1 MQKAPPQAQSTP
13 HLSDCMKFRVSDDR
27 LRTVEEVGTC
37 ITGIRAHGAVN
48 DEIELLLAGACL
60 AQLRIQVQSI
70 HAHLYVPYSSE
81 SQRTPRTNHRLRNV
95 HASFSSNEYVNTLSF
110 LGFQANYHEQPGTIN
125 HLHITPAKMASDDV
139 SSLAVGVV
147 RYVSKGERERA
158 GYM

>member
-1 MQKAPPQAQSTP
+1 
-13 HLSDCMKFRVSDDR
+13 MKFRVSDDR
-27 LRTVEEVGTC
+27 LTTVEEVGTC

-70 HAHLYVPYSSE
+70 HAHLMYLI
-81 SQRTPRTNHRLRNV
+81 HLRV
-95 HASFSSNEYVNTLSF
+95 RERPEQIIGSGMSTRAFLPMNTTSF

-147 RYVSKGERERA
+147 YVRYQRERKRER
-158 GYM
+158 YMQMM

>member
-1 MQKAPPQAQSTP
+1 
-13 HLSDCMKFRVSDDR
+13 MKFRVSDDR

-37 ITGIRAHGAVN
+37 LTGIRAHGAVN

-70 HAHLYVPYSSE
+70 HAHLHVPYSSE
-81 SQRTPRTNHRLRNV
+81 SQRTPRQIIGSGMSTRAFLPM
-95 HASFSSNEYVNTLSF
+95 NTTSF

-139 SSLAVGVV
+139 SSLAVGVNLKYLTW
-147 RYVSKGERERA
+147 YVSKGERER
-158 GYM
+158 YM